1 MIIYNKMLYLGQNP
15 LCCSIWSSGIKHNHF
30 QMVKVKLK
38 EMNIEPSSHP
48 YHFTPKTSAITS
60 LLYTN
65 TKNVPVFLSAI
76 CQWYCS
82 LLHFTNWINY
92 SLPPSTKVKKKWRH
106 KPTPPVYLHAMDNDT
121 FNPLIIITYIINKLT
136 YFLQTTGMINQVL
149 KSSKA
154 QK

>member
-136 YFLQTTGMINQVL
+136 YFYRQQEWSI
-149 KSSKA
+149 KF
-154 QK
+154 